1 MSLIANQHYS
11 CRSEG
16 SQVHIVPIVAQDVS
30 EDMVSKDQQMALVL
44 AARQESN
51 DNQPSNEQKQ
61 NDGTVKKKPAG
72 RPKGKA
78 KSKAKAGTHAAAP
91 KPEAKAKSKSQPK
104 AKAKSKSQPR
114 KRPAASLAQE
124 AEAKRPTAFMAQE
137 AEAKSPTASM
147 AQEGVPESNDAKP
160 EAPKVTATCPT
171 RLVAVRSLQ
180 RHQGWQSMRR
190 LFRRFGMRL
199 SPGSS
204 HVVGQLLRIVCRQN
218 YNLVMLSSCY

>member
-160 EAPKVTATCPT
+160 EAPKVKGGNLPHTFGRRAKPSTASGLAKYEKIVQAFRDEIEPRIKPRGRT
-171 RLVAVRSLQ
+171 VAEDCLPAK
-180 RHQGWQSMRR
+180 
-190 LFRRFGMRL
+190 L
-199 SPGSS
+199 
-204 HVVGQLLRIVCRQN
+204 
-218 YNLVMLSSCY
+218 